1 MKRIL
6 VLALAFTVLVFSVYP
21 LNGHVQIVA
30 SATATAAMEACYDDE
45 TDLNYYL
52 YTPENSAEGMPL
64 IVYLH
69 GGSGKGRSL
78 SLLTDVDGFPQYL
91 QQGLI
96 APHAYVLLPQ
106 LPESQR
112 GWEQVGEKLVT
123 LIQKTVKAYSL
134 DEKNISLTGHSMGG
148 SGTWSLALSYPQL
161 FARIAPLSGA
171 LRTQDVTALQNMAVW
186 AFVGAEDTI
195 VPPASSQNAVA
206 TLALLGADAQIT
218 TFAGADHFDVP
229 ALTYLDD
236 SIGLLPWLTG
246 EGAATVGTVEQ
257 KQELPPI
264 SRNKRNRRAV
274 PFMINKTD
282 IFH

>member
-21 LNGHVQIVA
+21 LDGHVQIVA

-52 YTPENSAEGMPL
+52 YTPEKSAEGMPL

-69 GGSGKGRSL
+69 GGSGKGGKL
-78 SLLTDVDGFPQYL
+78 SLLTDVDGFPRYL

-148 SGTWSLALSYPQL
+148 SGTWSLALSYPPTVCTNCSAFRCPSHAGCNGTSKYGGLGIRGGRGYHCATCQL
-161 FARIAPLSGA
+161 SKCGCNTGAFGGGCSDYHLCRCRPLRCSG
-171 LRTQDVTALQNMAVW
+171 
-186 AFVGAEDTI
+186 
-195 VPPASSQNAVA
+195 
-206 TLALLGADAQIT
+206 
-218 TFAGADHFDVP
+218 
-229 ALTYLDD
+229 
-236 SIGLLPWLTG
+236 
-246 EGAATVGTVEQ
+246 
-257 KQELPPI
+257 
-264 SRNKRNRRAV
+264 
-274 PFMINKTD
+274 TD
-282 IFH
+282 LFG